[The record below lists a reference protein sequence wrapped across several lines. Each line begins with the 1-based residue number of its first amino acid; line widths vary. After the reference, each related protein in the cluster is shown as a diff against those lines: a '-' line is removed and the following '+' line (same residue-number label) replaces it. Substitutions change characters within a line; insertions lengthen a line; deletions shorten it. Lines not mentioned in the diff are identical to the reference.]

1 MDSLSIPLVSVV
13 IPAYKERFLRAA
25 IESVVAQTFR
35 DFELIV
41 VDDAS
46 PSDLKTI
53 VDSFRDPRIAYH
65 RNEKNIGGFDLSE
78 AYNHAVSFA
87 KGKYLVLASDDDVYM
102 PTYLE
107 RMVELAEAHP
117 EVSLFSCVVG
127 HIDEN
132 GVLVDPGVPVLPH
145 ETALYY
151 MLMHEFRRRHLT
163 LFEWFMRRASVM
175 AIGGIAKSP
184 LGWFSDVKTM
194 YLLAAYQN
202 GGVIYAQDMLGA
214 FRGSSIQVSTPS
226 KGALPKCE
234 ATIAFYEWFDHFLE
248 ANGENMVASDID
260 EVVLRQLKKTYPALA
275 KALLLQL
282 IGYAKGVRTTV
293 KVAKMVSRCRQV
305 SRRSLA
311 RALFRKTMPRFV
323 NAAFRP

>member
-25 IESVVAQTFR
+25 IKSIVTQTFR

-46 PSDLKTI
+46 PADLKTI
-53 VDSFRDPRIAYH
+53 IDSFHDQRIAYY
-65 RNEKNIGGFDLSE
+65 RNEINIGGSDLSE

-117 EVSLFSCVVG
+117 DVSLFSCIVG
-127 HIDEN
+127 HIDES
-132 GVLVDPGVPVLPH
+132 GVLVDPGVPVLTY

-163 LFEWFMRRASVM
+163 LFEWFMRRSSVT

-202 GGVIYAQDMLGA
+202 GGVIYAPDMLGA
-214 FRGSSIQVSTPS
+214 FRGSSIQVSSPS
-226 KGALPKCE
+226 KSVLPKCK
-234 ATIAFYEWFDHFLE
+234 ATIAFYKWFDRFIE
-248 ANGENMVASDID
+248 EKGENMVTSDID
-260 EVVLRQLKKTYPALA
+260 EVVLRQLRKTYPAYA

-282 IGYAKGVRTTV
+282 LGYAKGVRTTV
-293 KVAKMVSRCRQV
+293 KVAKMVSRCKHV

-311 RALFRKTMPRFV
+311 RALFRKTLPRVV